1 MPIDE
6 FIIEIYL
13 MVDDYYK
20 KIVTN
25 RLRQGGYAPKLIDSE
40 IITMELVGEFLQM
53 DTDSQI
59 HQYFKQHWQ
68 AWFPNLGSY
77 PNFAKQCVNL
87 LQVKTFI
94 QQHIVKQHG
103 QDNIHFIRARD
114 LWHLS
119 HRFMRKILAYNF
131 CFVINK
137 QLGNPPL
144 QFELLISS

>member
-6 FIIEIYL
+6 FIIKIYL

-25 RLRQGGYAPKLIDSE
+25 RLRQGGYTPKLTDRD

-94 QQHIVKQHG
+94 
-103 QDNIHFIRARD
+103 
-114 LWHLS
+114 
-119 HRFMRKILAYNF
+119 
-131 CFVINK
+131 
-137 QLGNPPL
+137 
-144 QFELLISS
+144 

>member
-6 FIIEIYL
+6 FIIKIYL

-25 RLRQGGYAPKLIDSE
+25 RLRQGGYTPKLTDRD

-94 QQHIVKQHG
+94 QQHIIKQHG

-119 HRFMRKILAYNF
+119 YRFMRKILAYNF